1 MSTRTASAKKTA
13 PKAAAK
19 RVPSKKGAAA
29 RGKAAGAKGK
39 AAPAKK
45 PAARPAPKSAAK
57 PVAPR
62 ATLRAQLVENDR
74 LLAKTGHLFGLKRM
88 PRKEADPGIYEAVW
102 QILQNLCDAAWTV
115 GCKVSAS
122 PIAAEGGDALWG
134 LHLPTGEAICTSRGI
149 TAHPG
154 LLSIFIRSLIESGFE
169 ENPGFKDGDIFENN
183 DPHYGG
189 IHSADFDTAMPIFY
203 KGKLIAWATAVTH
216 AMDAGFVLP
225 GSIGFINPDCYSD
238 GVPVTMERIGENNA
252 FYPWYEMR
260 MRSRTRVPD
269 WVMGDARGR
278 LAGCLTVKERLT
290 AVIEKYGLDF
300 FEDAAR
306 EYIEDSRRYAS
317 GRVRGQAVPGLIR
330 KSNFKDLAM
339 AGKRVLTPQQNV
351 DCLFHLPM
359 RIEIDKNARVRFSL
373 EGASGWVPFGQN
385 ITPTAILS
393 GVLMAYS
400 HVVGF
405 DMFNWGSVASWT
417 IDTPPGGSWANPY
430 PVNWAAASGVAWAPA
445 VMWLSSLYE
454 VFGRLY
460 YSRGYLE
467 EVASGAATTLTA
479 EFAGINQYGLYGAGL
494 TLEQASNGAPARA
507 IGDGENSAWCIYTAN
522 ADFGNAEITELYYPI
537 VYLGRNLRPDSG
549 GYGKYRG
556 GLGHTVV
563 WMIKNS
569 PSVEYQ
575 CGCAGMRS
583 KVLPNHGMFGAY
595 PTWPDRADY
604 AAGTNVKQLIAEQKP
619 LVHERGDPEHTDLE
633 KNVEAKIIA
642 TNQVAPFVVREPLH
656 EYDLVIHPISGAQA
670 FGDPIE
676 RDPEMVRSDLDKGW
690 TRPRIAE
697 EVNGVV
703 ASYDEATK
711 TWTVDLAATERRR
724 AEMLEARKKR
734 GVPFKQW
741 WAEERKKV
749 EAKENMS
756 SAVTD
761 MWRTSMQL
769 SPSFGAELKA
779 FWKLADDF
787 TF

>member
-1 MSTRTASAKKTA
+1 MSTRIATAKKTA
-13 PKAAAK
+13 AKATAK
-19 RVPSKKGAAA
+19 RVPAPKKGAGA
-29 RGKAAGAKGK
+29 RGKAVAAKGK
-39 AAPAKK
+39 AASAKK
-45 PAARPAPKSAAK
+45 PAAHPSPKAAA
-57 PVAPR
+57 APR
-62 ATLRAQLVENDR
+62 ATLRAQLVENER
-74 LLAKTGHLFGLKRM
+74 LLAKTGHLFGLRRM

-154 LLSIFIRSLIESGFE
+154 LLSIFIRSLIESGYE
-169 ENPGFKDGDIFENN
+169 ENPGFRDGDVFENN

-189 IHSADFDTAMPIFY
+189 IHSADFDMAMPIFY

-278 LAGCLTVKERLT
+278 LAGCITVKERLV

-306 EYIEDSRRYAS
+306 EYIEDSRRYAT

-373 EGASGWVPFGQN
+373 DGASGWVPFGQN

-400 HVVGF
+400 HIVGF

-430 PVNWAAASGVAWAPA
+430 PTNWAAASGVAWAPA

-460 YSRGYLE
+460 YSRGFVE

-479 EFAGINQYGLYGAGL
+479 EFAGTNQYGLYGAGL

-604 AAGTNVKQLIAEQKP
+604 AAGTNVKQLIDEQKP
-619 LVHERGDPEHTDLE
+619 LVHERGDSEVTDLE
-633 KNVEAKIIA
+633 KNIEAKLVA

-676 RDPEMVRSDLDKGW
+676 RDPEMVRVDLDKGW
-690 TRPRIAE
+690 TRQRIAE
-697 EVNGVV
+697 DVNGVI
-703 ASYDEATK
+703 ASYDATTK
-711 TWTVDLAATERRR
+711 TWTVDAAATERRR
-724 AEMLEARKKR
+724 AEMRAARKKR
-734 GVPFKQW
+734 GVPFKKW
-741 WAEERKKV
+741 WAEERKRV